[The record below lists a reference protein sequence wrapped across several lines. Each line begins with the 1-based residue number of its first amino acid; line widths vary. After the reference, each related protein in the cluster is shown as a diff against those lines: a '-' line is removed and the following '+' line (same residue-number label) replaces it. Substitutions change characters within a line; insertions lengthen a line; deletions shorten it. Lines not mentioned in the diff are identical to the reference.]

1 MSHGASGTAA
11 TDGEDLAAQY
21 RAGRTGAIVAA
32 RPDITRLLVRG
43 RDALD
48 LLHRLSTND
57 LKGLGEGE
65 GRATVFTTNKGRI
78 LDLVTLHRLPGALL
92 ALCGEGR
99 AGPLRNWIE
108 KYTFREEVS
117 VEDRTES
124 HGTIGFYGPLSG
136 GVVAALWGEAAAGL
150 RLHHVAD
157 VPAGSG
163 RAQIVRAFPLGGD
176 GYHVTAP
183 VEALD
188 AVRRAALQANGSR
201 PVEACREC
209 LETLRIEAGLPAA
222 GRELTEEYNPW
233 EARLQD
239 AISLD
244 KGCYVGQE
252 VVARLHTYKKVSRV
266 LVRLTARGEEGA
278 SAGEVVIPG
287 AGIQVGNET
296 SGIVTSSARLPGG
309 GDQVVALGYVR
320 DEDAVAGRT
329 AAILHAGRTMT
340 ATIEGVAR

>member
-1 MSHGASGTAA
+1 MSQVAKGTAA
-11 TDGEDLAAQY
+11 TDGDDLAAQY
-21 RAGRTGAIVAA
+21 RAGRNGAILAA
-32 RPDITRLLVRG
+32 RSDVGRLLVRG

-57 LKGLGEGE
+57 LRGLGEGE

-99 AGPLRNWIE
+99 AAPLRDWID

-117 VEDRTES
+117 VEDGTEG
-124 HGTIGFYGPLSG
+124 HGAIGFYGPLAG
-136 GVVAALWGEAAAGL
+136 RVVAALWGQAAAGL
-150 RLHHVAD
+150 PLHHLAE
-157 VPAGSG
+157 VPAGNE
-163 RAQIVRAFPLGGD
+163 RAHLVRTFPLGGD
-176 GYHVTAP
+176 GYLLTAP
-183 VEALD
+183 VEALE
-188 AVRRAALQANGSR
+188 AVRGRALQADGVR
-201 PVEACREC
+201 PVEASSAC
-209 LETLRIEAGLPAA
+209 LDALRIEAGLPAA

-233 EARLQD
+233 EARLED

-252 VVARLHTYKKVSRV
+252 VIARLHTYKKVSRL
-266 LVRLTARGEEGA
+266 LVRLTATGDEAA

-287 AGIQVGNET
+287 AAIQVGGAT
-296 SGIVTSSARLPGG
+296 SGVVTSSARLPGG
-309 GDQVVALGYVR
+309 VDQVVALGYVR
-320 DEDAVAGRT
+320 DEDALAGRP
-329 AAILHAGRTMT
+329 AAIAAAGRMVA